1 MTTQTN
7 RSNIN
12 IANLFSA
19 ENVDGLETSHAGRIQ
34 ANFRNNLS
42 NIGRYGHKDFERF
55 GNLTPQDPKNLGRQD
70 GWVSLTEEV
79 PHINHLTYGT
89 GTLYVHGEMEI
100 PPYEDNAGAQ
110 IIGSNFNATLADGT
124 QTFQDGYILP
134 YSIKPS
140 DMPDGNPVG
149 WEPEDDANT
158 GYAWEWYNSNDPPNE
173 EGPGYK
179 GLWWWSHFVKEAGGI
194 PTSPDRKSNITPTGD
209 NDAEVYVL
217 NNERNN
223 FPWVIINS
231 ASPASVKTLL
241 NTLKG
246 SNGMFDGILPQFARN
261 PQYMSPIFPPVVNNG
276 ISYEDGGISAI
287 ADFISPL
294 DT

>member
-1 MTTQTN
+1 MTTETTRAN
-7 RSNIN
+7 VN

-19 ENVDGLETSHAGRIQ
+19 ENVEGLEISHAGRIR

-100 PPYEDNAGAQ
+100 PPYEDDAGAPM
-110 IIGSNFNATLADGT
+110 IGSNFNATLKDGT
-124 QTFQDGYILP
+124 QTITADYKTP
-134 YSIKPS
+134 YSVKS
-140 DMPDGNPVG
+140 SGDDVDSGYQWG
-149 WEPEDDANT
+149 WEVGQT
-158 GYAWEWYNSNDPPNE
+158 PNE
-173 EGPGYK
+173 GEV
-179 GLWWWSHFVKEAGGI
+179 WQWRHMVSQAGGI
-194 PTSPDRKSNITPTGD
+194 PVPLPNSTATPTGN
-209 NDAEVYVL
+209 NDSEIYVL

-231 ASPASVKTLL
+231 GAPSSIKTLL
-241 NTLKG
+241 NSLTTK
-246 SNGMFDGILPQFARN
+246 NGMSDGVLPSFATQ
-261 PQYMSPIFPPVVNNG
+261 PASGDVSFPPAVNEG
-276 ISYEDGGISAI
+276 ISYKVGGIDAI
-287 ADFISPL
+287 VDFTSPL
-294 DT
+294 DI